1 MFCRARDLPETAL
14 HVASRRPT
22 TQPSTAPFTCAV
34 VWAHEVVR
42 GLVNLRRI
50 DGKDGVAGSIP
61 AGGSTQ
67 ALTSGNAGEPPSGAV
82 AADHVRIGMGCGRS
96 VRRQSAK
103 SLADQQVWL
112 WSIRYGLNWAGRIAV
127 TEHIAGPRSVSVV
140 AALAA
145 GGGSCRPGC
154 GFWWL
159 LGWIKAVT
167 GDRRSLHG
175 RSPVGSERPGLY
187 TLSGSVRPRRVVRFA
202 VDIGGAAF
210 LADLRSAPPPAAV

>member
-1 MFCRARDLPETAL
+1 
-14 HVASRRPT
+14 
-22 TQPSTAPFTCAV
+22 
-34 VWAHEVVR
+34 
-42 GLVNLRRI
+42 VNPRRI

-82 AADHVRIGMGCGRS
+82 AAGHVRIGMGCGRS

-202 VDIGGAAF
+202 RLIHRRVRAFGPAFGRRRLRRQFQPDLLATQRDAVEARRLACSGARASGLKCSAGGVAAGQ
-210 LADLRSAPPPAAV
+210 

>member
-1 MFCRARDLPETAL
+1 
-14 HVASRRPT
+14 
-22 TQPSTAPFTCAV
+22 
-34 VWAHEVVR
+34 
-42 GLVNLRRI
+42 
-50 DGKDGVAGSIP
+50 
-61 AGGSTQ
+61 
-67 ALTSGNAGEPPSGAV
+67 
-82 AADHVRIGMGCGRS
+82 MGCGRS

-175 RSPVGSERPGLY
+175 RSLVGSERPGLY
-187 TLSGSVRPRRVVRFA
+187 TLSGSVRPRRVVRFGLTS
-202 VDIGGAAF
+202 VGPRSWRTCGPRRLRRQSEPDLAATQRGSAAGT
-210 LADLRSAPPPAAV
+210 ADGRIEQQCRRRQRRPCPARPGHRARSATARVTYQCE